1 MLKLNSGNYDKVF
14 VTNNYK
20 NIPPSNLNES
30 IPVLGDIS
38 KSLAAMQQQLDMMQ
52 EENNKV
58 NYIKFDNIERFIS
71 EDLAKLKNDL
81 TFVKQS
87 LIEMESKLVA
97 LKSQNL
103 KNTSES
109 CRSNIDFDN
118 SLLDVAVNS
127 TSFIDDLVTTIK
139 NNNNNDSTPSGS
151 NILISET
158 VIDNAPSAPPL
169 SQFSPEAEQS
179 INMVPNK
186 PILTGRVSYADITK
200 RTNTSPVIS
209 EHHNHNHNHNYSRSL
224 IISRSNDPRPRLISK
239 TDNEGFTRVVSRS
252 KKRNMMTGTRK
263 FSGSPSFKG
272 ATRCLDFYVGRC
284 YEDTTSDI
292 LIGYLKNEL
301 NIIPRNCIQ
310 LNTKIP
316 FSTAFKIT
324 VDFEKGNNLLDS
336 DSWPEGVIC
345 RKFFNKRY

>member
-1 MLKLNSGNYDKVF
+1 MVYHWQKA
-14 VTNNYK
+14 TEP
-20 NIPPSNLNES
+20 NITY
-30 IPVLGDIS
+30 LG
-38 KSLAAMQQQLDMMQ
+38 
-52 EENNKV
+52 
-58 NYIKFDNIERFIS
+58 Y
-71 EDLAKLKNDL
+71 
-81 TFVKQS
+81 
-87 LIEMESKLVA
+87 
-97 LKSQNL
+97 
-103 KNTSES
+103 
-109 CRSNIDFDN
+109 
-118 SLLDVAVNS
+118 
-127 TSFIDDLVTTIK
+127 
-139 NNNNNDSTPSGS
+139 
-151 NILISET
+151 
-158 VIDNAPSAPPL
+158 
-169 SQFSPEAEQS
+169 
-179 INMVPNK
+179 
-186 PILTGRVSYADITK
+186 
-200 RTNTSPVIS
+200 
-209 EHHNHNHNHNYSRSL
+209 NYSKSL